1 MKMFSMNEID
11 KIKLLNELKDGQE
24 TLNLWKH
31 YSKYL
36 DIIRAK
42 VEYTHEEIDELIGFF
57 QSGEYFEQCENLRK
71 LKNN

>member
-1 MKMFSMNEID
+1 MVNVCGENKNIVYLVKLFFFMNEID

-36 DIIRAK
+36 DIKI
-42 VEYTHEEIDELIGFF
+42 
-57 QSGEYFEQCENLRK
+57 YFLY
-71 LKNN
+71 LLL